1 VLRTKRVIRR
11 ADRDGQLEELIRG
24 Q

>member
-1 VLRTKRVIRR
+1 VLWTQRVIRR
-11 ADRDGQLEELIRG
+11 ANRDGQLEELIRG